1 LQEAGCCDASAEA
14 LAHAWRSRVADPRVS
29 VADMRW
35 VARDPGKEVVGGL
48 DTALLSSIVRCAA
61 DIGWRERALGALGE
75 LQGLLDRAHDTT
87 ELPFLPATPSFDALP
102 VDGQQEEWLRVMTAD
117 ALITLHCH
125 STRFTR
131 GEALAVLDRWRHS
144 RFFGPHLERRRQLL
158 SVRLGLQ
165 AGLVAT
171 EPLRRGG
178 GLNDGL
184 LQ

>member
-1 LQEAGCCDASAEA
+1 
-14 LAHAWRSRVADPRVS
+14 
-29 VADMRW
+29 MRW
-35 VARDPGKEVVGGL
+35 VARDPGKEAAGGL
-48 DTALLSSIVRCAA
+48 DAALLSGTVRCAA
-61 DIGWRERALGALGE
+61 EIGWRERALGALGE
-75 LQGLLDRAHDTT
+75 LQALLERGHDTA
-87 ELPFLPATPSFDALP
+87 ELPFVPATAAFDRLP
-102 VDGQQEEWLRVMTAD
+102 VEGDRQEWLRVMAAD

-144 RFFGPHLERRRQLL
+144 RFFGPQLERRRQLL

-171 EPLRRGG
+171 EPLRRQA